1 MDIRPILSAL
11 LALALSAQSVLCATR
26 GSFNLGSLLVYLATA
41 AAWLYTFLYRPIGQF
56 CAHGPGRVLK
66 YLFVAGLVLL
76 AALVAFVCLA
86 GYAMPAQGNERAI
99 IVLGAGLRGEE
110 PSGMLARRLD
120 AALEVWQENPDAVL
134 VVSGGQGPDE
144 VIPEGQAMQQYLLRK
159 GVPEEKILVEDK
171 STSTQEN
178 FRFSIRLLEEAGIS
192 ASEPVAFSTSDFHC
206 WRAAQYARKEGLSEV
221 RCIPASSPPTM
232 VVPSTLRE
240 AFAVLYY
247 AAFQR

>member
-1 MDIRPILSAL
+1 MDIRPIVSSL
-11 LALALSAQSVLCATR
+11 LALLLSIQSVLCATR
-26 GSFNLGSLLVYLATA
+26 GSFNLGSLLIYLASA
-41 AAWLYTFLYRPIGQF
+41 AAWIYTFAYRPITHF

-76 AALVAFVCLA
+76 AGLVAFVCLS
-86 GYAMPAQGNERAI
+86 GFSMPPQGNERAI
-99 IVLGAGLRGEE
+99 LVLGAGLRGKE

-120 AALEVWQENPDAVL
+120 AALQVWQQNSDAML

-144 VIPEGQAMQQYLLRK
+144 IIPEGQAMQQYLLRK
-159 GVPEEKILVEDK
+159 GVPKEKILVEDR

-178 FRFSIRLLEEAGIS
+178 FRFSICLLEQAGIS
-192 ASEPVAFSTSDFHC
+192 ASDPIAFSTSDFHC
-206 WRAAQYARKEGLSEV
+206 WRAAQYARKEGLSAL